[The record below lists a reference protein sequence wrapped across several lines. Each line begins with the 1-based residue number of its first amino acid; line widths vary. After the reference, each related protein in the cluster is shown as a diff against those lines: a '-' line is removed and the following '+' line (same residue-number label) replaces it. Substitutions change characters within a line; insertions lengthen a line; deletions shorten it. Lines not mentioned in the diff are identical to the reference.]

1 LLRGSKPRPEA
12 GIRQNANAISAQAGV
27 GATKRRKDAD
37 PEKNMHIQNITAV
50 AVAAAMIA
58 AMAPAVLSAGP
69 AMAAERPLAE
79 QPVPVIRVSGEG
91 TASVRPDLAIVTLGV
106 VREAANVREALDAHN
121 KVTAELGEAMR
132 TFKIRAEDL
141 QTANFQI
148 QPKYVYPTPKDTG
161 EQDPPRIVGYT
172 VSSQLVVR
180 IRDMAAIGEILDKAV
195 TLGVNSDGGIQ
206 LTNDDPSTVI
216 SKARAAAMK
225 DAASRAK
232 TLAEA
237 AGVKLGPVIEIS
249 ESFERPMPVPMT
261 RGKMMMDAAP
271 ASVPVETGE
280 NRYSV
285 SVQAVFEIKE

>member
-1 LLRGSKPRPEA
+1 VA
-12 GIRQNANAISAQAGV
+12 IRQNANAFAAQPRRDS
-27 GATKRRKDAD
+27 TKRRKCAD
-37 PEKNMHIQNITAV
+37 PEKTMHIQNFTAM
-50 AVAAAMIA
+50 AFAAAMLA
-58 AMAPAVLSAGP
+58 AASPAVLSVAP

-79 QPVPVIRVSGEG
+79 QPLPVIRVSGEG
-91 TASVRPDLAIVTLGV
+91 MASVRPDLAIVTLGV
-106 VREAANVREALDAHN
+106 VREATTVREALDAHN

-132 TFKIRAEDL
+132 AFKIKPEDM
-141 QTANFQI
+141 QTSNFQI

-195 TLGVNSDGGIQ
+195 TLGVNSDGGIM
-206 LTNDDPSTVI
+206 LTNDEPSAAI
-216 SKARAAAMK
+216 AKARAAAMK
-225 DAASRAK
+225 DATDRAK

-249 ESFERPMPVPMT
+249 ESFERPVPVPMT

-285 SVQAVFEIKE
+285 TVQAVFEIKG

>member
-1 LLRGSKPRPEA
+1 LHPGSKPRPA
-12 GIRQNANAISAQAGV
+12 AANRQNANAISAQSGRD
-27 GATKRRKDAD
+27 ATKRRKDAD
-37 PEKNMHIQNITAV
+37 REKTMLIQNFTAAALAV
-50 AVAAAMIA
+50 AMLA
-58 AMAPAVLSAGP
+58 AMAPAVLTAGP
-69 AMAAERPLAE
+69 ALAAERPLAE

-91 TASVRPDLAIVTLGV
+91 TAAVKPDLAIVTLGV
-106 VREAANVREALDAHN
+106 LREATTVREALDAHN

-132 TFKIRAEDL
+132 AFKIRAEDM

-148 QPKYVYPTPKDTG
+148 QPKYVYPTPKETG

-195 TLGVNSDGGIQ
+195 TLGVNSDGGIL
-206 LTNDDPSTVI
+206 LTNDDPSAVI
-216 SKARAAAMK
+216 AKARAAAMK

-237 AGVKLGPVIEIS
+237 AGVNLGQVLEIS
-249 ESFERPMPVPMT
+249 EGFERPMPVPMT
-261 RGKMMMDAAP
+261 RGKAMMDAAP

-285 SVQAVFEIKE
+285 TVQAVFEIKG